1 MNRRSSSRELETTI
15 RTKERFRGEKG
26 KPPGRV
32 RRRGAAI
39 IFAMLAL
46 LLASMMI
53 AALLQMTAV
62 SQRQM
67 LREQFRLQAGL
78 LADAGLQRAIVRLQN
93 QPDWNDEVWQISS
106 DDLTTGF
113 AAEVRMTVEEEPDST
128 AKILKV
134 TAQYPVNNPS
144 VVRVIRQRRM
154 P

>member
-1 MNRRSSSRELETTI
+1 MKRHSSLRESTNAS
-15 RTKERFRGEKG
+15 
-26 KPPGRV
+26 V

-39 IFAMLAL
+39 IFAMVAL

-62 SQRQM
+62 SHRQM

-78 LADAGLQRAIVRLQN
+78 LADAGLQRALVRLQN
-93 QPDWNDEVWQISS
+93 QPDWKDEVWQISS
-106 DDLTTGF
+106 DDLSTGF
-113 AAEVRMTVEEEPDST
+113 AAEIRMTVEEVLNST
-128 AKILKV
+128 SKIVKV
-134 TAQYPVNNPS
+134 TAQYPLNNPS